1 MPFRRSNDVG
11 MEFAKE
17 QRSANRGNH
26 QQRKTTMENKTTLH
40 PIHPTLQFEAKHAI
54 RFLDNL
60 LKTRTTAV
68 NGGGDLFGAVGV
80 FATGRDIKDD
90 FTTLQGTVGDYDF
103 KWTRDTLECSC
114 DSGRNVIRRG
124 TFEVDFGDAPCDFLD
139 SIWNCPQPEV
149 RACVRAAVSRLSKQ
163 LADFAPATDG
173 GVAARFKMLAKRYRL
188 NSLEQGLLLVGLCD
202 AHGILEY
209 SMDSGYRG
217 NRNVLT
223 LLEEAA
229 AYLDS
234 GVDDIM
240 PLVRNSSK
248 LVVCG
253 LIDDDLTPSRDALE
267 YLEGRVSIPAV
278 KSRRIALA
286 GSEVKD
292 LTDWVGDDDE
302 F

>member
-1 MPFRRSNDVG
+1 
-11 MEFAKE
+11 
-17 QRSANRGNH
+17 
-26 QQRKTTMENKTTLH
+26 MENKTTLH

-90 FTTLQGTVGDYDF
+90 FATLQGTVGDYDF

-124 TFEVDFGDAPCDFLD
+124 TFEVDFGDAPCDFLE

-173 GVAARFKMLAKRYRL
+173 GVAARFNPPFHIRALFQL
-188 NSLEQGLLLVGLCD
+188 FS
-202 AHGILEY
+202 
-209 SMDSGYRG
+209 RG
-217 NRNVLT
+217 
-223 LLEEAA
+223 
-229 AYLDS
+229 
-234 GVDDIM
+234 
-240 PLVRNSSK
+240 
-248 LVVCG
+248 
-253 LIDDDLTPSRDALE
+253 
-267 YLEGRVSIPAV
+267 
-278 KSRRIALA
+278 
-286 GSEVKD
+286 
-292 LTDWVGDDDE
+292 
-302 F
+302 

>member
-1 MPFRRSNDVG
+1 
-11 MEFAKE
+11 
-17 QRSANRGNH
+17 
-26 QQRKTTMENKTTLH
+26 MENKTTLH

-68 NGGGDLFGAVGV
+68 NGGGDLFGAVGI
-80 FATGRDIKDD
+80 FATGRDVKDD
-90 FTTLQGTVGDYDF
+90 FTSLQGRIGEYDF
-103 KWTRDTLECSC
+103 KWNKDTLECTCES
-114 DSGRNVIRRG
+114 SRNVIRRG
-124 TFEVDFGDAPCDFLD
+124 TFEVDFGDARCDFLA

-202 AHGILEY
+202 GHGILEY
-209 SMDSGYRG
+209 SLDCGYRG
-217 NRNVLT
+217 NRNILT

-229 AYLDS
+229 AYLAC

-248 LVVCG
+248 LVDCG
-253 LIDDDLTPSRDALE
+253 LIEDDLTPSREVLE
-267 YLEGRVSIPAV
+267 YLEGRVVVPAI
-278 KSRRIALA
+278 KAQRIAITA
-286 GSEVKD
+286 SEVKD
-292 LTDWVGDDDE
+292 LTEWVGDDDE